1 MGLPGRII
9 TPNHTNFNR
18 TYFTQSRSKST
29 DVDNILRQFW
39 EIEETPSRDYGT
51 MNAEVHLAVNKV
63 KNSMKYQ
70 DGRYQVAIPWK
81 KDPSNLPENYDMALK
96 RLKHTEKRL
105 AKDPELSGAYSN
117 VILQYLAKKYIQ
129 KVPKEEPRPSCVWYL
144 PHFSVL
150 RPDKYDEYEFSRV
163 VFGTSS
169 SPFLAQFIL
178 QQHALKNKD
187 SYPLAADTVENATYM
202 DNSMDSAVDDNQA
215 IELYRELKELYEKAD
230 MHPHKWLS
238 NSRAVLE
245 QIPLQERASA
255 MHLDDGQLPS
265 IKPLVYSGWQRTMCL
280 HLRVILQKNSN

>member
-81 KDPSNLPENYDMALK
+81 EDPSNLPENYNMALK
-96 RLKHTEKRL
+96 RLKNTEKWL
-105 AKDPELSGAYSN
+105 AKDLELSGAYSN
-117 VILQYLAKKYIQ
+117 VILQYLAKKYIR

-150 RPDKYDEYEFSRV
+150 RPDKPVTKIRIVFDASAKSREV
-163 VFGTSS
+163 SLNDVMLQV
-169 SPFLAQFIL
+169 PKL
-178 QQHALKNKD
+178 QQDLNNILLRFQRH
-187 SYPLAADTVENATYM
+187 PV
-202 DNSMDSAVDDNQA
+202 A
-215 IELYRELKELYEKAD
+215 IVCDISEMYL
-230 MHPHKWLS
+230 
-238 NSRAVLE
+238 
-245 QIPLQERASA
+245 
-255 MHLDDGQLPS
+255 
-265 IKPLVYSGWQRTMCL
+265 
-280 HLRVILQKNSN
+280 